1 MIKIPPEHAFSIL
14 ETEINDDA
22 YFVDQRRWDSRRRTE
37 GARCGARR
45 ICDGQRR
52 GAQPRTERRGAIAYS
67 APAYYLPQ
75 RGGAAVGRRRYAG
88 GRSYWFAAPASGLA
102 ARLGY
107 FAE

>member
-37 GARCGARR
+37 GSRCGARR

-67 APAYYLPQ
+67 APADYLPQ

-88 GRSYWFAAPASGLA
+88 GRSYCCAATASAPAAPPD
-102 ARLGY
+102 Y
-107 FAE
+107 FLD